1 MIILKLWAELNF
13 PDRLAPVCTS
23 GILQIMWKLW
33 RYSGLGSSLRFVGLA
48 LVAILLLCV
57 VRPITLQAEEAALPD
72 FFAAYSAYELGDYE
86 TAHDIWLV
94 LAKHGDVDAQ
104 FNLAALYD
112 NGFGVER
119 DIEQAARWYERAA
132 AGNIALAELVMA
144 HILRRGEIGVPDN
157 DQALRHLRSAAHRGS
172 PRAQFE
178 LGVAYDWGAGVTQNY
193 ATAAIWY
200 DKAAAQGLAE
210 AKYNLAT
217 LFDEGLGA
225 PKDQAA
231 AMAWY
236 REAARGGNAMAKNNI
251 GNLHEK
257 GLGVPQDYA
266 RAVEWY
272 ARAAERDLAIA
283 QNNLAIMYHLGHGVA
298 RDFKM
303 AARWYRAAAE
313 QGEQSAQNNL
323 GLLLAN
329 GLGVARDLVE
339 ATQWFLLAASGPD
352 KALAFRAS
360 SNSQELAMKLVGS
373 QLAAVQNAV
382 DQHSAAMAAEGKL
395 ATKRN
400 IPLPT
405 PTRALGHRTVTV
417 QRLLVSL
424 GYYGGAVDGLVGPLT
439 LDAVA
444 LARRK
449 EGLKIPAEISAEFIA
464 ALSIIH
470 KARAEN

>member
-1 MIILKLWAELNF
+1 L
-13 PDRLAPVCTS
+13 C
-23 GILQIMWKLW
+23 
-33 RYSGLGSSLRFVGLA
+33 SSLRSVELA
-48 LVAILLLCV
+48 LVAIFLLCV
-57 VRPITLQAEEAALPD
+57 LRPITLQAEEVALPD
-72 FFAAYSAYELGDYE
+72 FFAAYSAYERGDYK
-86 TAHDIWLV
+86 TAHDIWLI

-104 FNLAALYD
+104 FNLGALYD

-119 DIEQAARWYERAA
+119 DIEQAARWYERAVER
-132 AGNIALAELVMA
+132 NIGPAELVMA
-144 HILRRGEIGVPDN
+144 HILRRGEIGMPDN
-157 DQALRHLRSAAHRGS
+157 DQALRRLRSAAHRGS
-172 PRAQFE
+172 PQAQFE
-178 LGVAYDWGAGVTQNY
+178 LGVAYDWGSGVTQNY

-225 PKDQAA
+225 PKDQAV

-236 REAARGGNAMAKNNI
+236 REAARGGNAMAENNI
-251 GNLHEK
+251 GNLYEK

-266 RAVEWY
+266 RAVKWY
-272 ARAAERDLAIA
+272 GRAAKRDLAIA

-303 AARWYRAAAE
+303 ASRWYRAAAE

-329 GLGVARDLVE
+329 GLGVARNLVE
-339 ATQWFLLAASGPD
+339 ATQWFLLAANGPD

-360 SNSQELAMKLVGS
+360 SNSQELATKLVGS
-373 QLAAVQNAV
+373 QLAAAQNAV
-382 DQHSAAMAAEGKL
+382 DQHSAAIAAKEKL
-395 ATKRN
+395 AAKRN

-405 PTRALGHRTVTV
+405 ATRALGHDIVTV

-424 GYYGGAVDGLVGPLT
+424 GYYDGAVDGLAGPLT

-444 LARRK
+444 LARRA
-449 EGLKIPAEISAEFIA
+449 EGLKIPVKISVELIA
-464 ALSIIH
+464 ALSAIH
-470 KARAEN
+470 KVRAGN